1 METCSKS
8 KIEPPAYLQCLVLMY
23 YISKMGA
30 KVYSIGDLSYMDQ
43 QILLTILHNMFSKS
57 VFLLEYRV
65 WYPLS
70 TIKRPEW
77 TLMVL

>member
-30 KVYSIGDLSYMDQ
+30 KVYSKGDLSYMDQ
-43 QILLTILHNMFSKS
+43 QILLTILHNMFCKS
-57 VFLLEYRV
+57 VFLLEYRYV
-65 WYPLS
+65 TPYPQL
-70 TIKRPEW
+70 KDPNK
-77 TLMVL
+77 L